1 MSLAARPPVR
11 VLVTG
16 FGPFPGVMQNAS
28 AAVVRALA
36 QSAAAPG
43 VELFAETIPVEW
55 MEARTVARE
64 AVARVNPHAI
74 LHFGVAKRAAGF
86 EIETRA
92 FNVSGPKVDQAGVVR
107 PGKPLARSGAPVLHA
122 TLPPAALISAL
133 RLAGFPAQLSR
144 NAGRYLC
151 NALYYWSL
159 ADAGAG
165 GPPVS
170 IIHMPAFGIEGAAKT
185 CLTLE
190 KAVAGSHVLV
200 RASAQAVLFAGR
212 GVTGKNGERERHGSQ
227 AFHGAERDGR
237 RAVRRECR

>member
-1 MSLAARPPVR
+1 MRARPPVR

-16 FGPFPGVMQNAS
+16 FGPFPGVAQNAS

-36 QSAAAPG
+36 LSAAPPG

-55 MEARTVARE
+55 AKARTVARE
-64 AVARVNPHAI
+64 AIARVNPHAI
-74 LHFGVAKRAAGF
+74 LHFGVTKRAAGF

-92 FNVSGPKVDQAGVVR
+92 FNMSGPKVDQAGVVR
-107 PGKPLARSGAPVLHA
+107 PAKPLAHCGAPVLHT
-122 TLPPAALISAL
+122 TLPPAALMSAL

-170 IIHMPAFGIEGAAKT
+170 FIHMPAFGMEGAAKT